1 MLNFNNNNDFLNQP
15 IIIMQQ
21 CADYS
26 WPPVLKVMQQGDS
39 SKNSLPAPS
48 ADVLTSLQSVLS
60 AAQANVGGVVL
71 TTLTPD
77 TTCSQPYWL
86 EYSNTN
92 PVSKAFIAKHF
103 TTYPDA
109 DVVATI
115 GFIQWA
121 IQATGASY
129 LSCPEW

>member
-1 MLNFNNNNDFLNQP
+1 MLNFNNNNDFLSQP

-21 CADYS
+21 YADYT
-26 WPPVLKVMQQGDS
+26 WPPVLKVMQQGTAP
-39 SKNSLPAPS
+39 KNSLPAPS
-48 ADVLTSLQSVLS
+48 TDFPVIAGTIFST
-60 AAQANVGGVVL
+60 AQANASRVVL

-77 TTCSQPYWL
+77 TACSQPYWL

-103 TTYPDA
+103 TNYPDA
-109 DVVATI
+109 EVCATI

-129 LSCPEW
+129 LSCTEW